1 VNSPRK
7 QAGPPGPAGPEAV
20 LTYLI
25 RRLFAVVVM
34 LVVVMLAVFGIF
46 FLIPKWTG
54 VDPATMFVGKQ
65 ADAEALEGIRQKLGL
80 DDPILVQLFD
90 FFKGILVGRDYV
102 SAGDTLHCS
111 APCFGYSFKTE
122 QAVWPVLADRLPVTL
137 GLAVGAAI
145 IWLVIGLSAGVVS
158 ALRRGSLWDRAAM
171 GLALSGVSLPIY
183 FTGLLSLAVFSYGLG
198 LVSNEYTPMEE
209 SFPDWFSGMILPWLT
224 LAFLFGAMY
233 ARLTR
238 ATMLEVMGE
247 DYIRTARAKG
257 VPEPVVIRKHAMRST
272 MTPVITLLGVDLGA
286 LMGGA
291 ILTETTFSLPGLGQA
306 VLKAIGEKDLPL
318 ILGVTLITASAVV
331 VANLVVDL
339 LYGVIDPR
347 VRLA

>member
-7 QAGPPGPAGPEAV
+7 QASSPGPAGPEAV

-90 FFKGILVGRDYV
+90 VFKGILVGRDYV